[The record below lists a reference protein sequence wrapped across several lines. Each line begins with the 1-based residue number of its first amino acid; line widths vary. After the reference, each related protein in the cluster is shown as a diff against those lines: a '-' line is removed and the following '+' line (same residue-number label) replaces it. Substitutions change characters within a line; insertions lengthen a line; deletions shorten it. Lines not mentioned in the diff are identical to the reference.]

1 MIHKMKRGLVISLVI
16 VGLIVAFMLTI
27 LVINVTSKSVRYKS
41 FYWFGW
47 CPAGTSDKFDQSQ
60 NAFTPN
66 AYIKR
71 NNVCCATGNYG
82 VVTKRG
88 KNICCRNKF
97 NCLDD

>member
-1 MIHKMKRGLVISLVI
+1 MTMKIDRRILIALIIFALLVVF
-16 VGLIVAFMLTI
+16 VVTI
-27 LVINVTSKSVRYKS
+27 LIINVTSKSVRYKS

-47 CPAGTSDKFDQSQ
+47 CPPGTSEKFDQSQ

-66 AYIKR
+66 AYIKQ

>member
-1 MIHKMKRGLVISLVI
+1 MIHKMTRGLVISLVI
-16 VGLIVAFMLTI
+16 IGLIVVFMLTI

-41 FYWFGW
+41 F
-47 CPAGTSDKFDQSQ
+47 DQFDQSQ

-66 AYIKR
+66 AYIKK